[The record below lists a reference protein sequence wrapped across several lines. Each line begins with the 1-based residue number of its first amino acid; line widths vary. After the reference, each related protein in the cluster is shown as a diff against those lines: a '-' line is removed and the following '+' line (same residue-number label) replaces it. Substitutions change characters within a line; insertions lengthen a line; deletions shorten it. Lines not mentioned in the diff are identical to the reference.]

1 MARLQIK
8 FFGYQPWVIIQK
20 LALPLCIFFR
30 FHSTVALAEI
40 WKNTYKTK
48 LID

>member
-1 MARLQIK
+1 MVMLDLKINEMS
-8 FFGYQPWVIIQK
+8 YT
-20 LALPLCIFFR
+20 LPPR

>member
-1 MARLQIK
+1 
-8 FFGYQPWVIIQK
+8 VIIQK
-20 LALPLCIFFR
+20 LTLPLCIFFR

>member
-1 MARLQIK
+1 MLDLKILAYTINEMSN
-8 FFGYQPWVIIQK
+8 
-20 LALPLCIFFR
+20 ALPPR